1 MIVVLYIPSQLIW
14 RVKIKLG
21 QKVAL
26 ACSLCLTAVIII
38 FTVTRASG
46 LVWQGK
52 IDVVWEVYFQ
62 IVAAEVGLILVSTT
76 AFRALFVSRAARN
89 QHSPQ
94 KGPSSWVRSKY
105 FFRNLLDPRR
115 WMSKYSKDTTEGQ
128 KDASTKGGCDGE
140 LPSIPGATMTG
151 MNTFI
156 KDRGEIVDSDIESS
170 V

>member
-1 MIVVLYIPSQLIW
+1 M
-14 RVKIKLG
+14 KIKLG

-38 FTVTRASG
+38 ITVTRASG

-62 IVAAEVGLILVSTT
+62 IVATEVGLILVSTT
-76 AFRALFVSRAARN
+76 AFRALFVSRAAARN

-94 KGPSSWVRSKY
+94 KGPTSWVKSKRFLRY
-105 FFRNLLDPRR
+105 LLDPRR
-115 WMSKYSKDTTEGQ
+115 WMSKYSKDMTGSQ

-151 MNTFI
+151 MKTFI
-156 KDRGEIVDSDIESS
+156 NHRGEIVDSDVESS
-170 V
+170 M